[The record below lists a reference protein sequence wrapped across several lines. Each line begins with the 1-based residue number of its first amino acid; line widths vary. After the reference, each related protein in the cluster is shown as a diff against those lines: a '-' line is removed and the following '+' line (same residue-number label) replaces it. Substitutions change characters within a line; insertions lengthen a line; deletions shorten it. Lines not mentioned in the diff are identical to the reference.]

1 MQAARNKPKGRISR
15 RRLLLMFPATVGVMF
30 GGIAGC
36 GKFYWFKPGATTEDF
51 YRGSQECA
59 QKSSGAGVTEVGIG
73 LDETAY
79 RNCLRTRGYTREQH
93 SSQPPEWHRGIE

>member
-1 MQAARNKPKGRISR
+1 MLQATI
-15 RRLLLMFPATVGVMF
+15 GVMF

-36 GKFYWFKPGATTEDF
+36 GEFYWFKPGATADEFHRD
-51 YRGSQECA
+51 SQECA

-79 RNCLRTRGYTREQH
+79 RNCLRARGYTREQH
-93 SSQPPEWHRGIE
+93 SSQPAGWHRGIE